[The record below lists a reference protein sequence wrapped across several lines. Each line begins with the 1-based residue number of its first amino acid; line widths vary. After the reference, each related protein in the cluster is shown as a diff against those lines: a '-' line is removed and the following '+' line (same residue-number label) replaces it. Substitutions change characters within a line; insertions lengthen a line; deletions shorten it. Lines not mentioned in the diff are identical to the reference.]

1 MSHFAK
7 NENCLADFIF
17 IWNDTVVYGVCLY
30 LNTATGFCFLSCHH
44 CSNWLSLL
52 QGKWSMEQLQNYIY
66 GLILTELRQLQ
77 EKNPPPNVKKN
88 EFIVVIRK
96 VTILA
101 IKTQNIFNVW
111 CLHNNMYL
119 YNDFLANLK
128 IGIHL
133 FICSGC
139 T

>member
-1 MSHFAK
+1 
-7 NENCLADFIF
+7 
-17 IWNDTVVYGVCLY
+17 
-30 LNTATGFCFLSCHH
+30 
-44 CSNWLSLL
+44 
-52 QGKWSMEQLQNYIY
+52 MEQLQNYIY